1 MEIGIQA
8 YVKGSVDA
16 VELYKRAFDAELGY
30 NVRSS
35 DGSYFHAELMRN
47 GKPLLAV
54 SEVGEDFI
62 TDVPAKYPNMSF
74 GVVLDDEEA
83 VRRAYGALSE
93 GAPICTPLRT
103 LPWSDL
109 CADVVDRF
117 GVYWY
122 LTVPQHRPEA

>member
-1 MEIGIQA
+1 MEIGVQA
-8 YVKGSVDA
+8 YVKGSADA
-16 VELYKRAFDAELGY
+16 VELYKRAFGVELGY
-30 NVRSS
+30 HVRNSE
-35 DGSYFHAELMRN
+35 GGFFHAELERN
-47 GKPLLAV
+47 GRPFLAV
-54 SEVGEDFI
+54 SEVGKDFI
-62 TDVPAKYPNMSF
+62 MDVTAKYPNMSF

-122 LTVPQHRPEA
+122 LTVPQHKPEA